1 MTKYSN
7 EFRLRLVME
16 VESGQSIRAVARAHG
31 ILRKN
36 LQRWV
41 SFYEH
46 GGIEQ
51 LISTKQEYSH
61 EFKIFALEYRW
72 QHNLSYRQ
80 AAAELE
86 IPNEG
91 TLYQWEKRYLEMGS
105 AGLQDNKKGR
115 PPIMPTKSEK
125 PKQDLTREQEL
136 EAENAQ
142 LRMENAYLKKLNA
155 LVQERIAREKG
166 KKRPPSTN

>member
-1 MTKYSN
+1 MTKYSD
-7 EFRLRLVME
+7 EFQLRLVME
-16 VESGQSIRAVARAHG
+16 VESGQSITVVARAHG
-31 ILRKN
+31 IPKKN

-41 SFYEH
+41 SIYEH

-51 LISTKQEYSH
+51 LLLKKQHYSQ
-61 EFKIFALEYRW
+61 EFKISAIEYRW
-72 QHNLSYRQ
+72 QHHLSYRQ

-105 AGLQDNKKGR
+105 AGLQATKKGR
-115 PPIMPTKSEK
+115 PPKMPKKSEK
-125 PKQDLTREQEL
+125 LKRNLTREQEL

-155 LVQERIAREKG
+155 LVQERIARESG
-166 KKRPPSTN
+166 KKRLPSTN